1 MERGLTP
8 FRIQKFLG
16 GLRYP
21 AHKPEVIHHA
31 RCRGADARV
40 LGALE
45 LLPERRFASPVDLSR
60 QVGEPALR
68 HASAARRG
76 GRPVRSAS

>member
-1 MERGLTP
+1 MRDALTP

-21 AHKPEVIHHA
+21 VRKPQVLDHA
-31 RCRGADARV
+31 RHRGADDSV

-45 LLPERRFASPVDLSR
+45 LLPERDYESPVDLSR
-60 QVGEPALR
+60 QVGGDALR
-68 HASAARRG
+68 RAQA
-76 GRPVRSAS
+76 